1 MPNPINTP
9 RGWLSSLAVI
19 TGALI
24 LYLGA
29 ALAAGLL
36 SGSPA
41 IGSAAANAVL
51 FAAGLLWRRWTRQA
65 GDGLPGDSSSA
76 ARRPGFWPLV
86 LTSLVLCW
94 LVGQTAAVWL
104 YGLLGSRNF
113 DEYASAKAGTPVLL
127 MLLVALVLAPLGEEM
142 LMRGVVYPR
151 LRFHTRPL
159 AAAALSSA
167 VFSLMHLNLVQIAAT
182 VPLGFLLAAVYEQTG
197 RLTPG
202 VLMHAAFNVVSM
214 VVPPAFVSGFSSL
227 TFVMLGG
234 AVLVLLLIRLYT
246 PLGGAGTAIMTS
258 GAAGSGSGSLAGK

>member
-19 TGALI
+19 TGALV

-51 FAAGLLWRRWTRQA
+51 FAAGLLWRRWTRQS
-65 GDGLPGDSSSA
+65 GDRLPGDSGSA
-76 ARRPGFWPLV
+76 ARSPGFWPLA
-86 LTSLVLCW
+86 LTGLVLCW
-94 LVGQTAAVWL
+94 LVGQAAAVWL

-113 DEYASAKAGTPVLL
+113 DEYTSAKAGTPVLL

-151 LRFHTRPL
+151 LRFHMRPL

-202 VLMHAAFNVVSM
+202 ILMHAAFNVASV
-214 VVPPAFVSGFSSL
+214 VVPPAFVAGISSL

-234 AVLVLLLIRLYT
+234 AVLSLLMIRLYVLVT
-246 PLGGAGTAIMTS
+246 GIGPASMAYGAGESSPNPLT
-258 GAAGSGSGSLAGK
+258 GK